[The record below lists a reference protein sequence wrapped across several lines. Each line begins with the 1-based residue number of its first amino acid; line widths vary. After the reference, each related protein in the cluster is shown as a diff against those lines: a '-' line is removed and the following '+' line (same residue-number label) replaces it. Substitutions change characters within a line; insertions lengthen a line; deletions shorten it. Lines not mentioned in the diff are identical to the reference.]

1 MSSTPVQRINDLA
14 ERDEEPDTKS
24 VLRSVL
30 MALNETR
37 DGTFR
42 EKCFDVMEVDNAE
55 DFVCKLRQRMN
66 CFMEDRDNE
75 STARLDISALL
86 MSARATRFVGGF
98 SICQQR
104 HYENIDSYV
113 CVCSA
118 DSCDTIEPLG
128 ELDKDNAVVYSTGI
142 KSDRLNRSTVPLT
155 SISTEDVRV
164 RIFPTKR
171 FQTIFGF
178 GGALTDSSMIVLNE
192 TIGLNVKLGN
202 QLIRQYYGNDG
213 LDYNLGRIPL
223 ASADF
228 STHIYSYLELENDWE
243 LKSFNFTEIDHY
255 KVCIWTSP
263 QYLFFRLLF
272 LRRIINETDGKLR
285 LFSSP
290 WSAPAWIKDSNSM
303 LSGKLKSLYKYKQLY
318 ARYFLREFVQVFLGP
333 TLRANWLTKDIKIM
347 AHDDARSGIEDAAR
361 KIYSNEHSFI
371 DGLGV
376 HWYSQSSFDV
386 LNNTHYLQPN
396 KFILAKSA
404 KLRCWMGKKSQ
415 HYVSVE
421 KLQVDWNI
429 WLDTFGGPNWIGNFV
444 DSPII
449 VNSTGEFY
457 KQPMYYVLGHFSK
470 FIQRDSQRI
479 QIKIDGYEGKENDNL
494 EAVGF
499 VTPDSNYVVV
509 LHNRDG
515 GKSFDLVVG
524 VDGQTEKFAKV
535 HMPPKTI
542 KTVIWKS

>member
-1 MSSTPVQRINDLA
+1 MSGCSNPNVTGDASMGSGNSI
-14 ERDEEPDTKS
+14 
-24 VLRSVL
+24 
-30 MALNETR
+30 
-37 DGTFR
+37 
-42 EKCFDVMEVDNAE
+42 C
-55 DFVCKLRQRMN
+55 
-66 CFMEDRDNE
+66 
-75 STARLDISALL
+75 
-86 MSARATRFVGGF
+86 FVGGF

-255 KVCIWTSP
+255 KAA
-263 QYLFFRLLF
+263 F

-318 ARYFLREFVQVFLGP
+318 ARYFLRFFEEYYKLGVRFWGTTVQNEPSGEYGWQAMLMSPEEQREFVQVFLGP

-396 KFILAKSA
+396 KFILATEACNSYGEPHQPVLGSWNFA
-404 KLRCWMGKKSQ
+404 ENYAHDIIQSLLNFVVGW
-415 HYVSVE
+415 
-421 KLQVDWNI
+421 VDWNI